1 MALIKWNPMFPFDD
15 MDNMFSDMLP
25 SRMLKGMQGFMPAVD
40 VYETKKDVM
49 VEMSVPHIDPDH
61 VDISIENNVLHIKGT
76 TEKKTE
82 VEDKDYYR
90 REIRSGSFY
99 RTIPL
104 PTAVIGDKASAVHE
118 DGVLKISIPKA
129 QPKEVGAVKIKVEK
143 KSKNNKK

>member
-1 MALIKWNPMFPFDD
+1 MSLIKWSPMFPFEDFD
-15 MDNMFSDMLP
+15 RMFEN
-25 SRMLKGMQGFMPAVD
+25 MQGFMPAVD

-49 VEMSVPHIDPDH
+49 VELSVPHIDPEK
-61 VDISIENNVLHIKGT
+61 VDISIDNNVLHIKGT

-118 DGVLKISIPKA
+118 DGVLKVSIPKVVEGE
-129 QPKEVGAVKIKVEK
+129 PKKPIKVKVVKNDK
-143 KSKNNKK
+143 KHNKKK